1 MDLAM
6 GKYAAYVWS
15 SVGLTLLVLALN
27 AWSALAA
34 LRRAQDAA
42 RRTVGAGGGA
52 GVVR

>member
-1 MDLAM
+1 VIDLSM

-27 AWSALAA
+27 AWSAHAA

-42 RRTVGAGGGA
+42 RRAADHGAEGG
-52 GVVR
+52 R